1 MWFRKRAEQVCP
13 FSETPVLWE
22 ARYAVPKEERGAGL
36 EPHVRLHTHQCGIF
50 ARSPDL
56 VHRLIVGSVVQPTAQ
71 SYLFIEEITY
81 FLSNSNL

>member
-1 MWFRKRAEQVCP
+1 MCFRKWAEQVCP

-22 ARYAVPKEERGAGL
+22 ARYVVPKEERGAGL
-36 EPHVRLHTHQCGIF
+36 ELHACLLTHQCGIF

-56 VHRLIVGSVVQPTAQ
+56 VHKLRVGWLVQPTTQ

>member
-1 MWFRKRAEQVCP
+1 MCS
-13 FSETPVLWE
+13 FSEMPVLWE

-36 EPHVRLHTHQCGIF
+36 DLHTRLLTHQCGIF

-56 VHRLIVGSVVQPTAQ
+56 VHKLSVGWLVQPTTQ

>member
-1 MWFRKRAEQVCP
+1 MWFRKWAEQVCS
-13 FSETPVLWE
+13 FSEMPVLWE

-36 EPHVRLHTHQCGIF
+36 DPHTRLLTHQCGIF

-56 VHRLIVGSVVQPTAQ
+56 VHKLSVGWLVRPTTH